1 MRVFQSTLILY
12 KSEGKMNKSNYRF
25 LSLFLLSAASI
36 GFELSIM
43 RSFSVGSWSNFGSM
57 VISIALLGFGLAG
70 TILTFMQK
78 RIRETPNFWLE
89 KVSLAFMPAIALSHV
104 IAQIIPFKPVL
115 IVSEPLQLIWIGVYY
130 IIYAIPFFIAAVFIN
145 VTFIVFSSK
154 IHTLYFW
161 NMTGS
166 GLGGIIILI
175 CMYFLPAD
183 FLSIPLII
191 ISFGAA
197 LICHLRYNAK
207 ENRFSI
213 TQNKII
219 TCIAG
224 LALSLLLVV
233 FFGKIN
239 VSEYKGVSQIRHFAE
254 SELDYYSYSPTGEM
268 HVYSSSY
275 LHFAPGLSDVTSSNR
290 KDFPVNAYKG
300 LYIDGS
306 GPIGIMKSLTESE
319 SAYIDYLP
327 MSAAYELTEEPNVM
341 LVKLGGGISA
351 FTALHHKAEKVT
363 VIEPNPA
370 IVELLRDVPM
380 MVEFNGG
387 LLHNEKVH
395 VEDGEPRAYCKS
407 TDEKFDIVEISLI
420 DSVGLSSGEP
430 YSVGENY
437 TYTVEAITDY
447 MSSLTEDGLLSVT
460 VWNKLRNPRNVPK
473 LLTTIVASLKA
484 QGVENPENRIFA
496 FDLYLQTATVVVKN
510 SDFTEEEIEK
520 LKYFCFKTAFNAY
533 YYPGIEHQKTDFDE
547 ILAYYNSLYDNASA
561 DENAPAPL
569 SVKPNELYHHLLFRM
584 FENREEELYN
594 KFVFNIRPATDDRP
608 YYTAYLKP
616 EKLGIFMDQ
625 LGDVSEEWGYLLM
638 LGTLFQSILFGFV
651 IILIPLI
658 GRWQDLFSG
667 EKGIGGIIVY
677 YACLGLGYMMIEIFL
692 IQRLVYF
699 LADPIFSVSI
709 VITSMLIISALG
721 SLFASRF
728 QDKTKTVR
736 YAVGGI
742 ALSII
747 LYIFVLSP
755 VINTFIGL
763 PLIVKSLIA
772 IILIAPAAFFLGM
785 PFPSGLSSLEKDK
798 GRLLPWA
805 LGMNGA
811 LSVTGSVFAKL
822 SSISFGFTFVL
833 VIAGALYIIAGL
845 VFPANLKR
853 K

>member
-1 MRVFQSTLILY
+1 M
-12 KSEGKMNKSNYRF
+12 EKSNYRF
-25 LSLFLLSAASI
+25 ISLFLLSAASI

-78 RIRETPNFWLE
+78 RIKEAPNFWLE
-89 KVSLAFMPAIALSHV
+89 KVSLAFMPAIALAHV
-104 IAQIIPFKPVL
+104 IAQLVPFKPVL
-115 IVSEPLQLIWIGVYY
+115 LVSEPLQLIWIGVYY

-145 VTFIVFSSK
+145 VVFIVFSSK

-166 GLGGIIILI
+166 GLGGIVILL

-183 FLSIPLII
+183 LLTLPLII
-191 ISFGAA
+191 ISFAA
-197 LICHLRYNAK
+197 AFITHLRYNSSLNK
-207 ENRFSI
+207 FSI
-213 TQNKII
+213 NTKKILI
-219 TCIAG
+219 CVAG
-224 LALSLLLVV
+224 LAVSLVMV
-233 FFGKIN
+233 IFFGKIN

-254 SELDYYSYSPTGEM
+254 SDLDYYTYSPTGEM

-275 LHFAPGLSDVTSSNR
+275 LHFAPGLSDVASSNI
-290 KDFPVNAYKG
+290 KDFPANAYKG

-306 GPIGIMKSLTESE
+306 GPIGIMKALTESE

-327 MSAAYELTEEPNVM
+327 MSAPYELLENPNVM

-351 FTALHHKAEKVT
+351 FTALHHNTENVT
-363 VIEPNPA
+363 IVEPNPA

-380 MVEFNGG
+380 LVEFNGD

-395 VEDGEPRAYCKS
+395 VKDGEPRAYCKS

-447 MSSLTEDGLLSVT
+447 MSSLTKNGFLSVT

-473 LLTTIVASLKA
+473 LLTTIVTSLKA

-496 FDLYLQTATVVVKN
+496 FDLYLQTATVVIKN
-510 SDFTEEEIEK
+510 SDFTDEEIEQ
-520 LKYFCFKTAFNAY
+520 LKYFCFKRAFNAY
-533 YYPGIEHQKTDFDE
+533 YYPGIERMDNDKDFNA
-547 ILAYYNSLYDNASA
+547 ILDYYNSLYDNSPES
-561 DENAPAPL
+561 DDAPAPL
-569 SVKPNELYHHLLFRM
+569 SIKPNEFYHNLLFWM
-584 FENREEELYN
+584 FEDKEKELYD
-594 KFVFNIRPATDDRP
+594 KFVFNIRPATDNRP

-638 LGTLFQSILFGFV
+638 LGTLLQSILFGIV

-658 GRWQDLFSG
+658 GRWKDLFSG

-677 YACLGLGYMMIEIFL
+677 YACLGLGYMMVEIFL

-728 QDKTKTVR
+728 KDKTKTVR

-742 ALSII
+742 AVSII

-763 PLIVKSLIA
+763 PLIVKSMIA
-772 IILIAPAAFFLGM
+772 IILIAPSAFFLGM

-833 VIAGALYIIAGL
+833 ITAGVLYLIAGL
-845 VFPANLKR
+845 VFPANLKNPAA
-853 K
+853 KLK